1 MNDATDKHEKQI
13 AALKLEN
20 KQLKQKIKFLETKV
34 KSAEIRCACFRNN
47 QKFSEESNE
56 NR

>member
-13 AALKLEN
+13 ATLKLEN
-20 KQLKQKIKFLETKV
+20 KRLKQKIKFLEIKV
-34 KSAEIRCACFRNN
+34 TQAEKRCACFRNN
-47 QKFSEESNE
+47 QKLSEESNE